1 MKIFNF
7 EVEWKLDHDSWV
19 EFDGEFDGNS
29 FEAVNSYFDLLIGP
43 NWPIIGQKMKIF
55 NCEVEWK
62 LDHHYLIEFD
72 GDFDGNSFEA
82 VNPYFDP
89 RIGHNW
95 LIIGQK
101 GKYWILSYFVEVKL
115 DQYFDI

>member
-7 EVEWKLDHDSWV
+7 EIEFKLDHHSGV
-19 EFDGEFDGNS
+19 EFDGESVGNS
-29 FEAVNSYFDLLIGP
+29 L
-43 NWPIIGQKMKIF
+43 
-55 NCEVEWK
+55 
-62 LDHHYLIEFD
+62 
-72 GDFDGNSFEA
+72 EA

-115 DQYFDI
+115 DQY